1 MNKYL
6 ITVFYRTN
14 SGCNSKLLTLQ
25 ADNPDEAMQRAND
38 KVQRQRGVIRIDTID
53 CIEAAQ

>member
-1 MNKYL
+1 MEYFL
-6 ITVFYRTN
+6 TVFYRTN

-25 ADNPDEAMQRAND
+25 AANPDEAMQCASD
-38 KVQRQRGVIRIDTID
+38 KVQRQRGVTRIDTID